1 MNNEVLTMGFEVG
14 SIVYEER
21 NTAYEERNTVY
32 EVCNTAYEVCNTA
45 YEKRNTVYE
54 RGNMD
59 YILRLHRF
67 RQILIESGLTQKIQM
82 SHRFTDFFFFNH
94 RTYAL
99 FWLKPVFRLFQ

>member
-21 NTAYEERNTVY
+21 NTAYEEGNTVY
-32 EVCNTAYEVCNTA
+32 E
-45 YEKRNTVYE
+45 KRNTVDEKGKTVYE

>member
-21 NTAYEERNTVY
+21 NTAYEECNTVY
-32 EVCNTAYEVCNTA
+32 EKCNTA